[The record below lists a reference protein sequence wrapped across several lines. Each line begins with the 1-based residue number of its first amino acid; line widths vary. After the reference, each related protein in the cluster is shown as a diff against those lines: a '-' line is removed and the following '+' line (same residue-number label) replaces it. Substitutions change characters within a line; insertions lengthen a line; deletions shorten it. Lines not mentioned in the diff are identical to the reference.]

1 MVRVR
6 KRGSVSGLLQV
17 PVRSP
22 QGAAGYQ
29 VWKRTLPQRSR
40 ANVRAH
46 YVAVTEGF
54 LQMQ

>member
-1 MVRVR
+1 MLVAQAF
-6 KRGSVSGLLQV
+6 RGSKMFIFTRVIRGLV
-17 PVRSP
+17 V
-22 QGAAGYQ
+22 AE
-29 VWKRTLPQRSR
+29 VTTKILPQRSR